1 MGGLLSVDVC
11 EDVRNRVAKGRA
23 RANEIRANFPR
34 DCKRIQ
40 VADSS
45 DRTRVYDF
53 EQLSTKNLQVIQTEE
68 LDPEVHAKICASVQE
83 RETRRLE
90 LLDHIHETM
99 ERYCWVLDLLVN
111 GDFCA
116 LQSIANTGVKRWDLK
131 RQDDGGVRYIGTTCP
146 GVYVDR
152 LIERSQREAEGLDLR
167 SLYDMRSPENR
178 EWQELINTFT
188 DAMSRGIR
196 LLGGCER
203 TLSARNTLKIDAL
216 QHSHKRIADAELGV
230 DVALQHFLKRIFDDA
245 EPGQKYVRPY
255 SVKEVEAI
263 RMQRAVRD
271 RTERE
276 QERAVAE
283 KAREEGRRVRQTAE
297 ATWNMPGAQ
306 DATVRDANHQ
316 YKKS

>member
-1 MGGLLSVDVC
+1 MGGLLSVDLC

-23 RANEIRANFPR
+23 RTNEIRANFPR
-34 DCKRIQ
+34 DCSRIQ
-40 VADSS
+40 VADCS

-53 EQLSTKNLQVIQTEE
+53 ALSTKNLQVIQTEE
-68 LDPEVHAKICASVQE
+68 LDPESHRKICASVQD

-90 LLDHIHETM
+90 LLDHIHDTM

-116 LQSIANTGVKRWDLK
+116 LRSIADASVKRWDLK
-131 RQDDGGVRYIGTTCP
+131 RQDDAGVRFTSASCP
-146 GVYVDR
+146 GVYIDR
-152 LIERSQREAEGLDLR
+152 LIERSQREAEGQDVRL
-167 SLYDMRSPENR
+167 LYDMRSPENR
-178 EWQELINTFT
+178 DWQELINTFT

-203 TLSARNTLKIDAL
+203 ALSARNTLKIDVL
-216 QHSHKRIADAELGV
+216 QNSRKRVADAELGV
-230 DVALQHFLKRIFDDA
+230 DVALQHFLKRILDDL
-245 EPGQKYVRPY
+245 EPGQAYVRPY
-255 SVKEVEAI
+255 SVKEVEAL
-263 RMQRAVRD
+263 RMQNAIRD

-276 QERAVAE
+276 QERAVSA

-306 DATVRDANHQ
+306 DASVRDANHQ
-316 YKKS
+316 YKQS

>member
-34 DCKRIQ
+34 DCSRIQ
-40 VADSS
+40 VADS
-45 DRTRVYDF
+45 DKTRMYDF
-53 EQLSTKNLQVIQTEE
+53 ELSSKNLQVIQTEE
-68 LDPEVHAKICASVQE
+68 LAPEAHAKICASVQD

-90 LLDHIHETM
+90 LLDHIHDTM

-111 GDFCA
+111 GDFCS
-116 LQSIANTGVKRWDLK
+116 LQSIADASVKRWDLK
-131 RQDDGGVRYIGTTCP
+131 RQDDAGVRYTRASCP

-152 LIERSQREAEGLDLR
+152 LIERSQREAEGQDVRL
-167 SLYDMRSPENR
+167 LYDMRSPENR
-178 EWQELINTFT
+178 EWQELLNTFT

-196 LLGGCER
+196 LLGGCEK
-203 TLSARNTLKIDAL
+203 TLAARTLKIDVL
-216 QHSHKRIADAELGV
+216 QNSRKRIADAELGV
-230 DVALQHFLKRIFDDA
+230 DVALQHFLKRIFDDVK
-245 EPGQKYVRPY
+245 PGQVYVRPY

-276 QERAVAE
+276 QERAVSA

-306 DATVRDANHQ
+306 DASVRDANHQ
-316 YKKS
+316 YKSS